1 MNFTCTVLT
10 VYVVELALVRNSACV
25 RPPMTVY
32 EPYIHTVYMF
42 LPHRDSSGDFP
53 VCGRVFVCTSTST
66 GYLYRTWRSSLT
78 ARRRNPNRTLLNW
91 NHGVRSTRLCKVL
104 ISISFFHCDLPE
116 LMWHPLAVS
125 NNLKGEHDFGANPEA
140 PSRIILAPS
149 LKTYFSVT
157 YGPTAPDTVD
167 SSRRTPGR
175 RSPPGGDQFKA
186 KYGIWP
192 KMEVGG

>member
-1 MNFTCTVLT
+1 MHQYQYWIFIPYMALVIDRTAAKSESNP
-10 VYVVELALVRNSACV
+10 VELESR
-25 RPPMTVY
+25 RPVDTPVQS
-32 EPYIHTVYMF
+32 I
-42 LPHRDSSGDFP
+42 DFNQ
-53 VCGRVFVCTSTST
+53 
-66 GYLYRTWRSSLT
+66 L
-78 ARRRNPNRTLLNW
+78 
-91 NHGVRSTRLCKVL
+91 
-104 ISISFFHCDLPE
+104 FHCDLPE
-116 LMWHPLAVS
+116 SMWHPLAVS
-125 NNLKGEHDFGANPEA
+125 NNLKGEHDFGANAEA

-157 YGPTAPDTVD
+157 YGPTAPDTVN